1 MGRDFKIGSLIAVII
16 GLILA
21 VISYVFY
28 EKNIVLSIVI
38 FLAVGLIYRKY
49 IKNKKFKRFGDDE

>member
-1 MGRDFKIGSLIAVII
+1 MGRDFKTGNLIAVII

-49 IKNKKFKRFGDDE
+49 IKNKKFKRFGDGE